1 MTPRRFRIVIMCS
14 VLVGVSATV
23 ALTIAAFQQNMLF
36 FYTPTQLL
44 QDSTDMTRTFRVGGL
59 VEQGSVYKA
68 PDSLEVSFS
77 VTDTVNSVIVAYR
90 GVLPDLFREGQGV
103 VIRGHWRDG
112 IFMADE
118 VLAKHDENYMPPEV
132 YDALKAA
139 QSIQQ

>member
-1 MTPRRFRIVIMCS
+1 MCS
-14 VLVGVSATV
+14 IVLGVAATV

-44 QDSTDMTRTFRVGGL
+44 QDSIDTTRTFRVGGL
-59 VEQGSVYKA
+59 VENGSVYKV
-68 PDSLEVSFS
+68 PDSLEVRFS
-77 VTDTVNSVIVAYR
+77 VTDTANSVIVVYR

-103 VIRGHWRDG
+103 VTRGHWRDG
-112 IFMADE
+112 IFIADE

-132 YDALKAA
+132 HDALKAA